1 MFEKLI
7 KKLKEGISKDEFYNL
22 TKEHYE
28 GFDFNAIYD
37 LMKFQGL
44 PLTEINGKIYLKT
57 ALIPYDEAEYTVVD
71 LEVNNSKPKEGQAIE
86 IGAVK
91 IKNLKP
97 VDEFSFLIKATDIP
111 KYVTKVTGIDE
122 EMLKNEA
129 SQKEILKKFRL
140 FLGDSIFVAHAA
152 DFDYNFLAKQFE
164 KENLGELLNRH
175 LCTITLAEK
184 TIEAQRYGLKYL
196 KESLNLPNEV
206 DHRALGDARTTTR
219 VFLKA
224 LENLPEDIITAE
236 DLIEFAQP
244 KKNKCKKK
252 KKETNK

>member
-1 MFEKLI
+1 MWEKLI
-7 KKLKEGISKDEFYNL
+7 QGLKHGLSKERFYEIL
-22 TKEHYE
+22 KDHYE
-28 GFDFNAIYD
+28 GMDFEAIYD
-37 LMKFQGL
+37 LVKFQGL
-44 PLTEINGKIYLKT
+44 PLVEEDGKIYLKT
-57 ALIPYDEAEYTVVD
+57 ALIPYDEAEYTIVD
-71 LEVNNSKPKEGQAIE
+71 IEVNNSKPKEGQAIE

-91 IKNLKP
+91 LKNLKP

-122 EMLKNEA
+122 KMLKNEA

-140 FLGDSIFVAHAA
+140 FLGDSVFVAHAA

-184 TIEAQRYGLKYL
+184 TIEASRYGLKYL
-196 KESLNLPNEV
+196 KEELNLPQEM
-206 DHRALGDARTTTR
+206 DHRALGDARTASR

-224 LENLPEDIITAE
+224 LENLPDDIVTAE
-236 DLIEFAQP
+236 DLIEFAAP
-244 KKNKCKKK
+244 KKNKSKKK
-252 KKETNK
+252 TKK